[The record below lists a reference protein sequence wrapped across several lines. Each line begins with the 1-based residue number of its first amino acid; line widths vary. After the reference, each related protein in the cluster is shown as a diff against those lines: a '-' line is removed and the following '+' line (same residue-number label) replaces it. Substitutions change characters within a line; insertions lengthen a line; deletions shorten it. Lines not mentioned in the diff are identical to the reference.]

1 MRDEKRVCL
10 KTIAYKLGIS
20 VNSVSRALRDCHD
33 ISEKTKE
40 KVRKIAI
47 ELGYLP
53 NNLLYSITN
62 ENTKSVA
69 LVINNIKNYYY
80 SIMLER
86 TLYYLRE
93 AGYLAN
99 IICLYGNDFNASIVK
114 ECIYQRVD
122 IVITF
127 IEPTKEALD
136 LVNMNKLPII
146 VCGRKVSRK
155 YCHSLYTDDIKGG
168 GIAAKYLVDKGSNNF
183 IYINVRGSEC
193 STRRYAGFKRELTR
207 MDPSFCIKKVNIEDF
222 DNRINEINK
231 TSNLGLF
238 VYNDEHLFIIF
249 DKLKQANVDISK
261 INFIGYDGVCKNISG
276 TIKIPS
282 ISFDYDAIAKECVN
296 IVKKAKD
303 GTEKHKSICFDV
315 RLEDI

>member
-80 SIMLER
+80 SIMLEK

-136 LVNMNKLPII
+136 LVNMNKLPLI

-193 STRRYAGFKRELTR
+193 STRRYAGFKHELTR
-207 MDPSFCIKKVNIEDF
+207 IDPNFCIKKVNIEDF
-222 DNRINEINK
+222 DNRIDEINK

-238 VYNDEHLFIIF
+238 AYNDEHLFIIL

-261 INFIGYDGVCKNISG
+261 IKFIGYDGVCKNISG